1 MFTPADIQHLVLAI
15 VFSFVGLLV
24 FALSFVALDK
34 LTPGNLWHEI
44 IDEHNVALAVIM
56 GACALGVSII
66 IAAALIG

>member
-1 MFTPADIQHLVLAI
+1 MLGSA
-15 VFSFVGLLV
+15 VFSLLGLLV

-44 IDEHNVALAVIM
+44 IDKHNVALAVIM
-56 GACALGVSII
+56 GACAIGVSII

>member
-1 MFTPADIQHLVLAI
+1 MFTPADIQHLVLAF
-15 VFSFVGLLV
+15 VFSLLGLLV